1 MEPPRHTGAMDL
13 KDVPTPA
20 LVLDRS
26 RLETNTRFMAG
37 RAARLGV
44 QLRPHMKTAKSA
56 EVARVA
62 TAGQNGGITVST
74 LTEARYFLA
83 HGFTD
88 ITYAVG
94 LAPARIEEA
103 LALVRDGAKLNVLTD
118 NPAVAEALAARAA
131 ATTLP
136 RPLGVLIEID
146 CGDGRGGLQP
156 DAPELT
162 GLAGTLSAPNLQLA
176 GVLTHAGHSYG
187 CAGVEAI
194 ALIAEQER
202 AAAVFAAGRL
212 REAGHACETVS
223 VGSTPTATHAH
234 ELDGVSEM
242 RPGVYMFGDLDQVGL
257 NSLPLERL
265 AVSVL
270 ASVIGVYPDR
280 VLIDAGGLALSKD
293 ASAQRHG
300 TDIGYGLVLN
310 LQGELLPGAYV
321 AKANQEHGFVKGM
334 PQRLAPGDRLRVLP
348 NHICMTAAAHPGYYV
363 VDGGIEVQARWPRI
377 NGWEQWS

>member
-1 MEPPRHTGAMDL
+1 MEL
-13 KDVPTPA
+13 NDVPTPA

-26 RLETNTRFMAG
+26 RLETNTRFMAQ
-37 RAARLGV
+37 RASELGV

-56 EVARVA
+56 EVARIA
-62 TAGQNGGITVST
+62 TAGQSGGITVST
-74 LTEARYFLA
+74 PAEARYFLA
-83 HGFTD
+83 HGFSD

-94 LAPARIEEA
+94 LAPARIDDA
-103 LALVRDGAKLNVLTD
+103 LALVRDGANLNVLTD
-118 NPAVAEALAARAA
+118 NPAVAAALAARAA
-131 ATTLP
+131 SATLP
-136 RPLGVLIEID
+136 HPLGVLIEID

-156 DAPELT
+156 DAPGLT
-162 GLAGTLSAPNLQLA
+162 KLAETLNAPNLQLA
-176 GVLTHAGHSYG
+176 GVLTHAGHSYA
-187 CAGVEAI
+187 CRSRDEIAG
-194 ALIAEQER
+194 IAEQER
-202 AAAVFAAGRL
+202 AAAVFAAERL
-212 REAGHACETVS
+212 RQAGHACETVS

-257 NSLPLERL
+257 GSLPLERL

-300 TDIGYGLVLN
+300 TDIGYGLVMN

-321 AKANQEHGFVKGM
+321 AKANQEHGIVRGLR
-334 PQRLAPGDRLRVLP
+334 QQLAPGDRLRVLP
-348 NHICMTAAAHPGYYV
+348 NHVCMTAAAHPGYYV
-363 VDGGIEVQARWPRI
+363 VDGGVEVQARWPRI

>member
-1 MEPPRHTGAMDL
+1 MEL
-13 KDVPTPA
+13 NDVPTPA

-26 RLETNTRFMAG
+26 RLETNTRFMAQ
-37 RAARLGV
+37 RASELGV

-56 EVARVA
+56 DVARLA
-62 TAGQNGGITVST
+62 TAGQFGGITVST
-74 LTEARYFLA
+74 LAEARYFLA
-83 HGFTD
+83 HGFSD

-118 NPAVAEALAARAA
+118 SPAVAAALAARAA
-131 ATTLP
+131 SAKLP
-136 RPLGVLIEID
+136 HPLGVLIEID
-146 CGDGRGGLQP
+146 CGDRRGGLQP
-156 DAPELT
+156 DAPGLT
-162 GLAGTLSAPNLQLA
+162 KLAETLNAPNLQLA
-176 GVLTHAGHSYG
+176 GVLTHAGHSYA
-187 CAGVEAI
+187 CRSRDEIAG
-194 ALIAEQER
+194 IAEQER

-257 NSLPLERL
+257 GSLPLERL

-300 TDIGYGLVLN
+300 TDIGYGLVMN

-321 AKANQEHGFVKGM
+321 AKANQEHGIIRGLKQTV
-334 PQRLAPGDRLRVLP
+334 APGDRLRVLP